1 MANIRSRVDRLE
13 GRGSHGK
20 VVMHLLRNVKVRK
33 GESLKSALSRAAK
46 KAGIDPE
53 DVGYVS
59 LEHRPSHLQL
69 EYDGWLGHNV
79 RVNGYEGPVEKL
91 QGWIRDG
98 LPPREWWL
106 KIGRKRYEQLEALK
120 AWRYEKDY
128 SEAKAAKAL
137 GLKRKEYS
145 LIEEGDLVMPK
156 SVIEAIGIE
165 GTSR

>member
-1 MANIRSRVDRLE
+1 MANIRSRIDRLE
-13 GRGSHGK
+13 GKGSHGK
-20 VVMHLLRNVKVRK
+20 VVMHLLRNVKVRD
-33 GESLKSALSRAAK
+33 GESLKRAVSRAAK

-53 DVGYVS
+53 DVGCVS
-59 LEHRPSHLQL
+59 LERKPSHLQL
-69 EYDGWLGHNV
+69 EYESWLGHDV
-79 RVNGYEGPVEKL
+79 RVNGYTGRVEDL

-98 LPPREWWL
+98 LPPYEWWL
-106 KIGRKRYEQLEALK
+106 KIGRKRDEQGEALK
-120 AWRYEKDY
+120 AWRKEKDY

>member
-1 MANIRSRVDRLE
+1 MASIKSRVDRLE
-13 GRGSHGK
+13 GRGKHGMRA
-20 VVMHLLRNVKVRK
+20 MHLLRNVKVRK
-33 GESLKSALSRAAK
+33 GESLKSALRRAAK

-69 EYDGWLGHNV
+69 EYNGWLGHNV

-98 LPPREWWL
+98 LPPHEWWL
-106 KIGRKRYEQLEALK
+106 FVGHKRYEQLEALK
-120 AWRYEKDY
+120 AWRSKKGY

-137 GLKRKEYS
+137 GLKLREYS
-145 LIEEGDLVMPK
+145 FIEEGDLVMPK

>member
-1 MANIRSRVDRLE
+1 MANIRSRIDRLE
-13 GRGSHGK
+13 GKGSHGK
-20 VVMHLLRNVKVRK
+20 VVMHLLRNVKVRD
-33 GESLKSALSRAAK
+33 GESLKRAVSRAAK

-53 DVGYVS
+53 DVGCVS
-59 LEHRPSHLQL
+59 LERKPSHLQL
-69 EYDGWLGHNV
+69 EYESWLGHDV
-79 RVNGYEGPVEKL
+79 RVNGYTGPVEKL

-98 LPPREWWL
+98 LPPHEWWL
-106 KIGRKRYEQLEALK
+106 VVGHKRYEQGEALK